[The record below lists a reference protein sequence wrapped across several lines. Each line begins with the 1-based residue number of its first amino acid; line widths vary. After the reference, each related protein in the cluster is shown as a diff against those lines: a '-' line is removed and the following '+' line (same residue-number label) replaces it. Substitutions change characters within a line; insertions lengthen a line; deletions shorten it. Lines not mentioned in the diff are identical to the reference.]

1 MADTISI
8 LIVEDELLIA
18 ETLRYSVEDLGFTV
32 IGIAST
38 FEQAVTLIDQH
49 RPDLTLLDINL
60 NSKQSTDTGLALA
73 DRLAN
78 DYRLAFIFLTAYS
91 DHDTILQATRLRPG
105 GYLIKPINSATLFAA
120 IQTTIENQIN
130 ATKSAV
136 TANQPVEQRDFFFV
150 KVGNRNLKLHW
161 KDVYCLEAS
170 KNYVQIRVIDT
181 PVTYNIRG
189 TLSFVQHQLVPAA
202 IQRYF
207 KQFSR
212 STVINIQ
219 HVTHF
224 DANFVYCGSFQASNS
239 RFSYKELQIL
249 LTGLPASL

>member
-38 FEQAVTLIDQH
+38 FEQAIALIDQH

-60 NSKQSTDTGLALA
+60 NSERTTDSGLALA

-78 DYRLAFIFLTAYS
+78 DYRSAFIFLTAYS
-91 DHDTILQATRLRPG
+91 DYDTILQATRLRPG
-105 GYLIKPINSATLFAA
+105 GYLIKPINPATLFAA

-130 ATKSAV
+130 STKPAA
-136 TANQPVEQRDFFFV
+136 TANQPTQQRDFFFI
-150 KVGNRNLKLHW
+150 KVGNRNVKIHW
-161 KDVYCLEAS
+161 RNVYCLEAS
-170 KNYVQIRVIDT
+170 KNYVQIRVIGT
-181 PVTYNIRG
+181 PVTYNVRG
-189 TLSFVQHQLVPAA
+189 TLSFVQQQLVPVA
-202 IQRYF
+202 IQPYL

-224 DANFVYCGSFQASNS
+224 DADFVYCGSFKAGNS
-239 RFSYKELQIL
+239 RFSYKELQVL
-249 LTGLPASL
+249 LTDLPASL